1 VSPSTVARARWRLLV
16 VDDEAAQRE
25 SMAAWLREDGYTV
38 DTADSGERGIE
49 LYRASP
55 YVLAFV
61 DLRMPHGMDGIE
73 TLHELRRIDPA
84 AAVILITAYAT
95 VDTAIRAIRD
105 GAQEYIVK
113 PCNPHELSLH
123 VERLIRVHEL
133 QVENRL
139 LRERLAG
146 RRHFHDLVSRSPR
159 MHEVFELIRNVASLR
174 STVLVQGE
182 SGTGKEMVA
191 RALHAAGDRKD
202 GPFVA
207 VPCAALSET
216 LLESELF
223 GHEKGAFTGATER
236 RKGKFELADGGT
248 LLLDE
253 IGDVTPR
260 LQAELLRVLQER
272 TFFRVGGTEDVKVD
286 VRVVAA
292 THRDLRAA
300 VRAGTF
306 REDLFY
312 RLDVIHLGL
321 PPLRERMEDLPE
333 LVRLFVQRAAAEQGR
348 PAPEV
353 SEEATRR
360 LMAHTWPGNVRE
372 LENAVE
378 RAMATT
384 SGATIGPEAFRFLD
398 PPPPPAPSI
407 PDDLP
412 LREVERRVIEATL
425 RRTGG
430 NVKAA
435 AQSLRIDRSTLYDK
449 MERYGLARPGGA
461 SAAGA
466 ADRSEPADG
475 DAT

>member
-1 VSPSTVARARWRLLV
+1 VNRAPGPRTKWRLLI

-38 DTADSGERGIE
+38 DTAESGERG
-49 LYRASP
+49 LVLARTNP
-55 YVLAFV
+55 YVISFV
-61 DLRMPHGMDGIE
+61 DLRMPHGMDGIQ
-73 TLHELRRIDPA
+73 TLHELKKIDPGT
-84 AAVILITAYAT
+84 AVIIITAYAT
-95 VDTAIRAIRD
+95 VDTAIRAIRE

-133 QVENRL
+133 QVENQI
-139 LRERLAG
+139 LRERLSHQF
-146 RRHFHDLVSRSPR
+146 RFHDIVSRSPR
-159 MHEVFELIRNVASLR
+159 MHAIFDLVRNVASLR

-182 SGTGKEMVA
+182 SGTGKEMIA
-191 RALHAAGDRKD
+191 RALHAAGDRRD
-202 GPFVA
+202 RPFVA
-207 VPCAALSET
+207 VPCAALAES

-223 GHEKGAFTGATER
+223 GHEKGAFTGASER

-248 LLLDE
+248 ILLDE

-272 TFFRVGGTEDVKVD
+272 TFFRVGGNEEVKVD

-292 THRDLRAA
+292 THRDLKAA
-300 VRAGTF
+300 VKEGTF

-312 RLDVIHLGL
+312 RLDVIHIEV

-333 LVRLFVQRAAAEQGR
+333 LVRNFVVRSAVEQGR

-353 SEEATRR
+353 DESAMKR
-360 LMAHTWPGNVRE
+360 LMSHTWPGNVRE

-384 SGATIGPEAFRFLD
+384 PAKSADPSVGATIGAEAFAFLD
-398 PPPPPAPSI
+398 PPRAAGADM

-412 LREVERRVIEATL
+412 LREIEKRAIEATL

-430 NVKAA
+430 NIKAA
-435 AQSLRIDRSTLYDK
+435 AASLQIDRSTLYDK
-449 MERYGLARPGGA
+449 IERYGLARPVA
-461 SAAGA
+461 EARTA
-466 ADRSEPADG
+466 EE
-475 DAT
+475 